1 MVSNQ
6 GKITTLAADADVDKG
21 LVDGTDKLHSG
32 IIKVLESF
40 AQGDMCIGHAGF
52 TITNDGTY
60 TQYNLAQ
67 PIKFY
72 KRGEFVNHTVT
83 LTEAYTST
91 VQDAT
96 HSRYDWVLINP
107 ATPELVIV
115 QGTAATTP
123 LVSDITAGYI
133 PIALVHISA
142 GNDDDKFDYSFQTFT
157 MNMVKNSLSIGYDSS
172 GYTEAMSVVATADRT
187 TFKNKVANADIRF
200 ILADNTADEKFEIL
214 SDDDSDGDEG
224 DTTVFSVDGLGA
236 TTVAGTLNLGS
247 VDAAGTDTDKFLVL
261 DSGGNVDYRTGTQV
275 LSDIGGGTSNV
286 AALNDLSDVSYSSG
300 DLTITNLDKVVFAN
314 GGNAEL
320 SVATTGS
327 GTDGRD
333 LTIAAGSAPTGSADQ
348 NGGDLILSSGG
359 GDGTG
364 TSLIR
369 FNTKISGT
377 DAVAE
382 RMRIHTDGNVGIGT
396 DSPDAPLHVETSGV
410 GDAVI
415 IESTETGATEAPD
428 LVLYRNS
435 ASPAASDEIGS
446 IRFRGK
452 DNAAGDKDYNRIT
465 SVIRD
470 TTAASADADLI
481 FQSLSNSVEI
491 EMMKIS
497 RIDGIVIN
505 EIGAS
510 YIDTRIEGDTDA
522 NLFFTDASVD
532 RVGIG
537 TNTPT
542 EKLSVSG
549 GVGASAYLGSVT
561 VVTGDPA
568 QPALNLSSSTHR
580 TIIADTQTFSP
591 GPPPSGGA
599 LSLVLPAASGTHQGW
614 EMRIIAKNNAGGPD
628 NLTLD
633 VTGSSDLIID
643 ATGAT
648 IGNSTAGLTLA
659 TGKIYT
665 VIHIS
670 SSQYMAIVL
679 N

>member
-6 GKITTLAADADVDKG
+6 GKITTLAADANVDKG

-40 AQGDMCIGHAGF
+40 AQGDMCISHAGF
-52 TITNDGTY
+52 TITDGGDY

-115 QGTAATTP
+115 QGTAGTTP

-142 GNDDDKFDYSFQTFT
+142 GSDNDKFDYSFQTFT
-157 MNMVKNSLSIGYDSS
+157 MDMSKNSVSIGYDNS
-172 GYTEAMSVVATADRT
+172 GYTEAMSIVATADRT

-236 TTVAGTLNLGS
+236 TTVAGTLS
-247 VDAAGTDTDKFLVL
+247 VGT
-261 DSGGNVDYRTGTQV
+261 
-275 LSDIGGGTSNV
+275 
-286 AALNDLSDVSYSSG
+286 
-300 DLTITNLDKVVFAN
+300 DLTITGGDIDFGN
-314 GGNAEL
+314 GQNATIE
-320 SVATTGS
+320 VATTSS

-333 LTIAAGSAPTGSADQ
+333 LTISAGSAPTGSADQ

-364 TSLIR
+364 TSAIR

-396 DSPDAPLHVETSGV
+396 NSPTELLHLSDADGTEPTILIDNTGTSASEPELV
-410 GDAVI
+410 FYR
-415 IESTETGATEAPD
+415 STATGAD
-428 LVLYRNS
+428 SR
-435 ASPAASDEIGS
+435 DIGHVK
-446 IRFRGK
+446 FK
-452 DNAAGDKDYNRIT
+452 A
-465 SVIRD
+465 RD
-470 TTAASADADLI
+470 TAGNIHTFAHFFADSEDADTTTEDGRLI
-481 FQSLSNSVEI
+481 FYVTRQGTDGVEMLRLSGNSGFVF
-491 EMMKIS
+491 
-497 RIDGIVIN
+497 N
-505 EIGAS
+505 EGGVDANF
-510 YIDTRIEGDTDA
+510 RIEGSSEA
-522 NLFFTDASVD
+522 NLFFTDAGND

-542 EKLSVSG
+542 TELDVSG
-549 GVGASAYLGSVT
+549 GVGAAAYLGSVT
-561 VVTGDPA
+561 EVTGDPA
-568 QPALNLSSSTHR
+568 QPVLNLSSSTHR
-580 TIIADTQTFSP
+580 TIIADTQTTSP
-591 GPPPSGGA
+591 GPPPSGGP
-599 LSLVLPAASGTHQGW
+599 LSLTLPAASGAHQGW
-614 EMRIIAKNNAGGPD
+614 EMRIIAKNNAGAAD

-648 IGNSTAGLTLA
+648 IGNSTTGLTLA

-670 SSQYMAIVL
+670 STQYMAIVL